1 MQPRLQD
8 SPARLIAYVL
18 ASALAMLT
26 YFYAL
31 DSQYAPRNGDEDP
44 YTHITRLTAESG
56 AWLPLQSTLD
66 GMRNTKPPLL
76 FWQGIASTHG
86 GKAWTLWN
94 LRYPSVLYTLA
105 TALLVFALAA
115 KLSQRMETGFI
126 ALLTF
131 LAFFTTYRF
140 GRPFLVNPAE
150 VFWFF
155 LPFFTLL
162 YWQPASFASR
172 MWVPVLIGVEIG
184 VGLLYKSF
192 ALVAPIGL
200 GLACWY
206 WHQRE
211 YRVLEL
217 LRLDA
222 WKVALSGSIALLV
235 FASWFA
241 LDPDPQAVWR
251 EFVIGE
257 NAGKFGSQAGYWSTL
272 LWGGNSVW
280 VMVLG
285 YPFNAGL
292 LAFPITALFI
302 VAWRQRAQLSDA
314 EKKLWLWLL
323 ILLIVFSV
331 PSQRSTRYLLEAMP
345 CLAVL
350 CALSWERI
358 GRAAFIATLAASGL
372 VLALLAFLAVHL
384 QQELGAQAPYAP
396 WFWLLIGASALLI
409 VVGVVMPRWTRA
421 VVSPAA
427 LSVFLCLAAFLRPF
441 DGPLGTYEP
450 LLVRELKGE
459 QVWVPC
465 NFRAKDETFRFILPG
480 AQVHGYAEDAALT
493 AEVLAQQ
500 YRLFAWRIPLGT
512 ILDCEQCTVLG
523 KRYVIRSRHGSDE
536 IKAMLQ
542 GQVLQHLFAKELLL
556 ESPAMT
562 AAHAPDAIIDGC
574 R

>member
-1 MQPRLQD
+1 MQR
-8 SPARLIAYVL
+8 SPQAASARLIWYAL
-18 ASALAMLT
+18 ATALAMLT

-44 YTHITRLTAESG
+44 YTHITRMTAESG

-76 FWQGIASTHG
+76 FWQGLASTHG
-86 GKAWTLWN
+86 GKDWTLWN

-115 KLSQRMETGFI
+115 KLSQRIETGFV

-140 GRPFLVNPAE
+140 GRPFLVNAPE

-162 YWQPASFASR
+162 YWQPVSFESR
-172 MWVPVLIGVEIG
+172 VWVPVLLGIEIG
-184 VGLLYKSF
+184 IGLLYKSF
-192 ALVAPIGL
+192 ALVAPVSL
-200 GLACWY
+200 GLAWWY

-211 YRVLEL
+211 YRVLDF
-217 LRLDA
+217 LRRDA
-222 WKVALSGSIALLV
+222 LKVALSACIALLL

-251 EFVIGE
+251 EFVVGE
-257 NAGKFGSQAGYWSTL
+257 NAGKFSAQGGYWSTL
-272 LWGGNSVW
+272 LWSGSSVW
-280 VMVLG
+280 VMLLG

-292 LAFPITALFI
+292 LAFPVAALFI
-302 VAWRQRAQLSDA
+302 LAWRRRMQWSDA

-323 ILLIVFSV
+323 MLLLVFSV

-350 CALSWERI
+350 CALNWERI
-358 GRAAFIATLAASGL
+358 GRGAFIATLAVSGL
-372 VLALLAFLAVHL
+372 VLALLAFLAVQL
-384 QQELGAQAPYAP
+384 QQELGAQAPYAT
-396 WFWLLIGASALLI
+396 WFWLLIGASAVLI
-409 VVGVVMPRWTRA
+409 AAGVVVPRWTRA

-427 LSVFLCLAAFLRPF
+427 IAVLLCLAAFLRPF
-441 DGPLGTYEP
+441 DGPLGRYAAP
-450 LLVRELKGE
+450 LVRELNGA

-493 AEVLAQQ
+493 ADLLAQR
-500 YRLFAWRIPLGT
+500 YRVFAWRVPLGARP
-512 ILDCEQCTVLG
+512 DCEQCTVLG
-523 KRYVIRSRHGSDE
+523 KRYVIRSRHRSDE

-542 GQVLQHLFAKELLL
+542 GEVLQHLFANEVLI
-556 ESPAMT
+556 EVPAMT
-562 AAHAPDAIIDGC
+562 TAHAPDAIVDGC